1 MSLEAHGGSGCRQP
15 RAARRRRAARGQ
27 RRLRCCPRA
36 STACCACASRP
47 PGRAQATRSS
57 SPSRRETPPPPAPPP
72 RPWHS
77 STIPAARPQA
87 PARPRP
93 RPRLWRWPAEAASGG
108 CQQAP
113 TRIGLARS
121 GCLGPVSPRSCEAW
135 GSSSAF
141 AAAVSE
147 TTPYLTRAAVTLVVA
162 TLVVV
167 VAAAVARRVAAAW
180 WLSSCPAVSWRES
193 VCWPRCGHCAQ
204 PQPLARPTARRP
216 ASLSTRSHTHVQG
229 SHVCAR
235 GPWRAQMPDGGYV
248 AFDVPPELP
257 AGRRVAIRRREI

>member
-1 MSLEAHGGSGCRQP
+1 MSLEARGGYGCRQP
-15 RAARRRRAARGQ
+15 RAARRRRRAARAQ

-36 STACCACASRP
+36 LTACCACAFRP

-57 SPSRRETPPPPAPPP
+57 SPSRREPPPPPAPPP

-77 STIPAARPQA
+77 LTIPAARPQA

-93 RPRLWRWPAEAASGG
+93 RPRPRPRLWRWSVEP
-108 CQQAP
+108 P

-121 GCLGPVSPRSCEAW
+121 GCLGPVSPLGCEAW

-147 TTPYLTRAAVTLVVA
+147 TTPYLTRAAVALVAA
-162 TLVVV
+162 TLAV
-167 VAAAVARRVAAAW
+167 VAAAVAVARRVAAAVW

-216 ASLSTRSHTHVQG
+216 ASLSTRSRARAGLSRVRARP
-229 SHVCAR
+229 VACADAR
-235 GPWRAQMPDGGYV
+235 WWIRCLRRA
-248 AFDVPPELP
+248 A
-257 AGRRVAIRRREI
+257 RVAGGAARRDT